1 MLANALR
8 SCRINIGVDILLQHV
23 HLLKYFC
30 RSGVSRFFV
39 SGDSSALHTVQMVE
53 KCLGRNIKLALLF
66 IDGDHSYNGVVKDF
80 NAYRHLVREGGVI
93 AFHDIRMDQRRRFGA
108 DTPNDSGEI
117 YLFWKKIKVNY
128 KSTEFSGSED
138 QNGAG
143 IGAITWDPNIPMCNY
158 LEK

>member
-1 MLANALR
+1 
-8 SCRINIGVDILLQHV
+8 
-23 HLLKYFC
+23 
-30 RSGVSRFFV
+30 
-39 SGDSSALHTVQMVE
+39 
-53 KCLGRNIKLALLF
+53 LF

-80 NAYRHLVREGGVI
+80 YAYRHLVREGGVI
-93 AFHDIRMDQRRRFGA
+93 AFHDICMDHRRRFGA

-128 KSTEFSGSED
+128 RSAEFYVSED

-143 IGAITWDPNIPMCNY
+143 IGAITWDPNVPMCNY